1 VRVRPV
7 RLNTGVAWLFMT
19 GSACFVAGS
28 VPAFVNAVGGWVDGV
43 TYVVGSVFFTT
54 ASAGQLLQAQSP
66 TQTSVGLAE
75 QHQPAPVR
83 WWAWLPRDRGWW
95 AAVTQLPGTVFFNI
109 STASA
114 LAHNA
119 TVAET
124 NRFVWRPDFYGST
137 LFLVA
142 STFGVLAV
150 AGTRALGWRIAWL
163 NMIGSVLFMASA
175 IGSHVLPSGDLVS
188 TRATVAGTFFGALCF
203 LVGAALM
210 LPAWRDAVRERDEA
224 QGAPVAHDSPSTS
237 TRRSSR

>member
-1 VRVRPV
+1 MRVRPV
-7 RLNTGVAWLFMT
+7 RLNAGVAWLFMA

-28 VPAFVNAVGGWVDGV
+28 VPAFVHAVGGSVDGV

-66 TQTSVGLAE
+66 SLTSVGSAG
-75 QHQPAPVR
+75 QHQRTPVR
-83 WWAWLPRDRGWW
+83 WWAWLPHDRGWW

-109 STASA
+109 STVAA

-124 NRFVWRPDFYGST
+124 NRRVWRPDFYGST

-150 AGTRALGWRIAWL
+150 AGTRGLGWRIAWL
-163 NMIGSVLFMASA
+163 NMTGSVLFMASA
-175 IGSHVLPSGDLVS
+175 VGSRVLPSGDLVS
-188 TRATVAGTFFGALCF
+188 TRATVVGTFLGALCF

-210 LPAWRDAVRERDEA
+210 LPAWRDAVRAHDED
-224 QGAPVAHDSPSTS
+224 QPAPAPHDSPTTS
-237 TRRSSR
+237 S